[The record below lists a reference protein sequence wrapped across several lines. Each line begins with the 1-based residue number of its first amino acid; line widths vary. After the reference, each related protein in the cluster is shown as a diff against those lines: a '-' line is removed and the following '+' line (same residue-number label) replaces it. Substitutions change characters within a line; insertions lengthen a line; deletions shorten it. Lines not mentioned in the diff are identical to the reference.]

1 MKATIYQGIVSTHN
15 IPLQFQFKHNNTK
28 EIFMKNKIAAL
39 LLAAAVSGPAL
50 AEQPVQLSVPGANL
64 PAGNV
69 KGVRASLV
77 YGQTSQVTGLNF
89 SIFGLSETDR
99 FTGLSLDFLFGA
111 NRVKTQS
118 TGVKLGLGNWNDG
131 NAKGADLGFVNYNAG
146 QFTGAQ
152 LGAFNYTGR
161 LNGLQFGFINA
172 TDHIEKGVQ
181 IGFINYDKSGTFI
194 SKDIPVFPLIN
205 ARF

>member
-1 MKATIYQGIVSTHN
+1 MK
-15 IPLQFQFKHNNTK
+15 TK
-28 EIFMKNKIAAL
+28 TTAL
-39 LLAAAVSGPAL
+39 LLAAAISAPAF
-50 AEQPVQLSVPGANL
+50 AEQPAQLSVPGANF

-77 YGQTSQVTGLNF
+77 YGQTSQVTGINF
-89 SIFGLSETDR
+89 SIFGLSEVDR
-99 FTGLSLDFLFGA
+99 FTGLNIDIFGA

-118 TGVKLGLGNWNDG
+118 TGLKFGFANWND
-131 NAKGADLGFVNYNAG
+131 NAAKGADIGFVNYTGG

-161 LNGLQFGFINA
+161 LTGLQLGFINA
-172 TDHIEKGVQ
+172 TDRIEKGVQ